1 MYPWNLRSSQ
11 KMYFVA
17 SDYNGTP
24 LEIFDEK
31 ADSINQIQR
40 SPWGLILNEINPDF
54 FLPIGFHS
62 ELEIHGIVLFNRWV
76 KLTVRN
82 LPTKWL
88 LLKVTKTLHFG
99 EENVLL

>member
-1 MYPWNLRSSQ
+1 
-11 KMYFVA
+11 MYFVA

-31 ADSINQIQR
+31 GDSINQIQR

-62 ELEIHGIVLFNRWV
+62 ELEIHGIVLFNR
-76 KLTVRN
+76 
-82 LPTKWL
+82 
-88 LLKVTKTLHFG
+88 
-99 EENVLL
+99 